1 MDCWQNYGLRDGHGE
16 SCMKIGL
23 VEYLNYV
30 NKDGKPIGHGK
41 KVLSEAGKMF
51 EADEVRMICSDA
63 YRSDFMKEAKRC
75 EVKLPEIS
83 QKETGI
89 KLNEAVFRNI
99 IKTFSVAEK
108 EEILW
113 FTNTE
118 WRLFAI
124 LPFVAKNKKV
134 VVTCYRDV
142 ISDICN
148 SNARLKQLKLH
159 LVKRGVERADLIVVT
174 NQHLSLSDNQ
184 IFVPDYMYTEFYK
197 KYDTIKKGNRVLCV
211 GAMRESKDL
220 RGVVKLFSNSDI
232 PVYIVGGFSDKQE
245 YSWLVTHKTENITI
259 EDRIVPY
266 DEYYRLIAESKYVII
281 PYKMEAYDMATSG
294 ILQETM
300 FLKSIPIAPRKLLE
314 FNGISGIGYNNL
326 SEIPIDMDTLNQQ
339 AKKVKFDMHEYEEQ
353 NIKNK
358 IATAFEQL

>member
-1 MDCWQNYGLRDGHGE
+1 
-16 SCMKIGL
+16 MKIGL

-30 NKDGKPIGHGK
+30 NRDGKPIGHGK
-41 KVLSEAGKMF
+41 KVLSEAGKML

-63 YRSDFMKEAKRC
+63 YRSDFMKEAKQR

-99 IKTFSVAEK
+99 IKAFSVAEK
-108 EEILW
+108 DEILW

-124 LPFVAKNKKV
+124 LPFIAKNKKV
-134 VVTCYRDV
+134 VVTCYRDA
-142 ISDICN
+142 IRDIRN

-159 LVKRGVERADLIVVT
+159 LVKRGVGCADLIIVT

-197 KYDTIKKGNRVLCV
+197 KYDTVKKENRVLCV
-211 GAMRESKDL
+211 GAMRGSKDL

-232 PVYIVGGFSDKQE
+232 PVYIVGGFSDKRE
-245 YSWLVTHKTENITI
+245 FAWLVDHKTENITI
-259 EDRIVPY
+259 EDRVVPY
-266 DEYYRLIAESKYVII
+266 DEYYHLIAESKYVII

-314 FNGISGIGYNNL
+314 FNGVSGIGYDNL
-326 SEIPIDMDTLNQQ
+326 MEVPMNMNTLDKQ
-339 AKKVKFDMHEYEEQ
+339 AKEIKFDMSEYEAESVRKKV
-353 NIKNK
+353 I
-358 IATAFEQL
+358 TAFERL